1 MDTRPDGGDEAMEQ
15 QRQRLVEELRMA
27 ERAQELLAGLEWHL
41 KNGDRAD
48 LENHLVQLDRLAG
61 SLPEGNIV
69 RQLVGDA
76 AEYARARGAGKAG
89 SVNSYSTT
97 FVHKEAGARP
107 IGPLLLADRLPSIG
121 GFGGSRRFRTCLGS
135 GRRIPDHSSRR
146 SCTAPSSVGGIAPP

>member
-1 MDTRPDGGDEAMEQ
+1 MDTTPDGGDDAMEQ
-15 QRQRLVEELRMA
+15 QRERLVEELHMA

-69 RQLVGDA
+69 RLLVEDA

-89 SVNSYSTT
+89 SVVSRSRSKIEGRISTLR
-97 FVHKEAGARP
+97 G
-107 IGPLLLADRLPSIG
+107 ILDRQNALSSI
-121 GFGGSRRFRTCLGS
+121 
-135 GRRIPDHSSRR
+135 D
-146 SCTAPSSVGGIAPP
+146 A